1 MINANAPADL
11 ATAGAG
17 DVLAGIIIG
26 LMSQGMEAFE
36 AACAAVW
43 LHGEAA
49 KELGA
54 GLIAEDL
61 SEVLPYVLDDIRK
74 QTTSNR

>member
-1 MINANAPADL
+1 
-11 ATAGAG
+11 
-17 DVLAGIIIG
+17 
-26 LMSQGMEAFE
+26 MEAFE

>member
-61 SEVLPYVLDDIRK
+61 SEIIPYVLDDIRK
-74 QTTSNR
+74 QTISNR

>member
-1 MINANAPADL
+1 MINTIAPADL

-43 LHGEAA
+43 LHGESA

-61 SEVLPYVLDDIRK
+61 SEILPYVLDDIRK
-74 QTTSNR
+74 QTISSR